1 MEKKQ
6 EDSSV
11 LSRGLFGESSDGSPL
26 SRKKFSHAYGKRR
39 RSIRKVIDKKSLD
52 IDTIVIANT
61 EEFERKRR
69 LIKRQTRLRELL
81 GEDGLNVLV
90 INDEVCLEYNF
101 EGLCPV
107 VTVHPFFTKVM
118 KVHQYE
124 GVKFMWDACFESLA
138 MIEAGHPGGGCILA
152 HCPGLGKT
160 LQVLALLHTV
170 LTHPRV
176 GMQRV
181 LVCCPLSTV
190 LTWVDEIHKWIGPV
204 TNKLKVFEL
213 SKRKKNYERACQLE
227 DWYKGGGI
235 LIIGYELF
243 CNLSALDP
251 VLDGICPTIVN
262 KIRLALLDPGP
273 DIIVC
278 DEGHLLKD
286 DSSVLAVAMNRVTT
300 KRRIVL
306 TGTQI
311 QNNPKEYYCMVNFI
325 KPYLLGSYS
334 EYSYRFE
341 IPIMNGQHRDSR
353 EEDIKLM
360 KTRTQV
366 LNKLLEG
373 CLQRQEASV
382 LYPYLP
388 EKHEYTYF
396 IPLTKCQSDLCKH
409 YLTHYTKFG
418 EQRTMR
424 DFHILQKIWTHP
436 QVLHNFHMKSW
447 KDNIRKCKVK
457 KIVDN
462 LANGDLTATE
472 KIKPAQTEAWWLQYL
487 EGGKLLDSLESS
499 NKLLA
504 VFRILDDCLVR
515 GDKVLLFSTSLFT
528 MDTLEYF
535 LGRTKNWSLGREY
548 YRLDGSVPAEVRQ
561 KRCRDFNADSNQI
574 TKLFLIS
581 TPAGSLGLNMTAAN
595 HVIILDTSWN
605 PAHDIQSIFRVY
617 RLGQKKACYIYRLVA
632 LGTMEQTIYERAVT
646 KQAVVDEQQIVRHLN
661 KDELTE
667 LYKIGSSTNSS
678 SQQSTMAPA
687 VCIISDDD
695 EHFLVS
701 DEDSVYLTNEP
712 FPLGSEKSPT
722 QKKFSQNNEVVSD
735 TPSISTPRTPPVT
748 RISLENKANTPNN
761 EATIINPDVY
771 LDYHHIDH
779 INEQVPIKDTTVTN
793 TTVGPHTICLD
804 SDEEDPVR
812 HETAK
817 GTVTNPATNIKITQ
831 LPVSVTT
838 MASNVVPLQSPSTL
852 NTPVSGTPEVPNFA
866 PDNRIEI
873 LLDELQQIEERK
885 KTSDSDDLVMI
896 SDDSTSCAEFKT
908 DTSRKNEKGTKIKLL
923 SPKPVKKKIQ
933 KMAQYPPAE
942 DKKKSSTSSSPPK
955 LQTSIP
961 EGVPVELIGSSTN
974 SSSQQSTMA
983 PAVCII
989 SDDDEHFLVSD
1000 EDSVYLINEPFPL
1013 GSEKSPTQKNFSQ
1026 NNEVVSDTPSIST
1039 PRTPPVTRI
1048 SLENKANTPNN
1059 EATIINPDVYLDYHH
1074 IDHINEQVPIKDT
1087 TVTNTT
1093 VGPHT
1098 ICLDSDE
1105 EDPVRHETAK
1115 GTVTNPATNIK
1126 ITQLPVSVT
1135 TMASN
1140 VVPLQSPSTL
1150 NTPVSGTPEVPNF
1163 APDNRSEILLDELQ
1177 QIEERKKTSDSDD
1190 LVMIS
1195 DDSTSCAEFKT
1206 DTSRKNEKGTKI
1218 KLLSP
1223 KPVKKKIQKMAQYP
1237 PAEDKKKSST
1247 SSSPPKLQTSIPEG
1261 VPVELIGSST
1271 NSSSQQ
1277 STMAPAVC
1285 IISDDDEHFLVSDE
1299 DSVYLINEPSP
1310 LGSEKSP
1317 TQKKFS
1323 QNNEVVSD
1331 TPSISTPRTP
1341 PVTRISLENKA
1352 NTPNN
1357 EATIINPDV
1366 YLDYHHIDHI
1376 NEQVPI
1382 KDTTVTNTTVGPH
1395 TICLD
1400 SDEED
1405 PVRHDG

>member
-26 SRKKFSHAYGKRR
+26 PRNKFSHAYDKGR

-69 LIKRQTRLRELL
+69 LIRRQTRLRELL

-213 SKRKKNYERACQLE
+213 SKRKKNSERACQLE

-243 CNLSALDP
+243 CNLSTLDP

-334 EYSYRFE
+334 EYSYRFQ
-341 IPIMNGQHRDSR
+341 IPIMNGQHCDSR

-396 IPLTKCQSDLCKH
+396 IPLTKCQSDLYEH

-447 KDNIRKCKVK
+447 KDNIRKLK

-515 GDKVLLFSTSLFT
+515 EIKLLFSTSLFT

-701 DEDSVYLTNEP
+701 DEDSVYLINEP
-712 FPLGSEKSPT
+712 SPLGSEKSST
-722 QKKFSQNNEVVSD
+722 QKNFSHNNEVVSD

-771 LDYHHIDH
+771 LDYHIDH

-793 TTVGPHTICLD
+793 TTVGPHIICLD

-942 DKKKSSTSSSPPK
+942 DKKNLRLLQVHQSFKLLFQKESP
-955 LQTSIP
+955 
-961 EGVPVELIGSSTN
+961 IGSSTN

-1000 EDSVYLINEPFPL
+1000 EDSVYLTNEPFPL
-1013 GSEKSPTQKNFSQ
+1013 GSEKSSTQKNFSH

-1039 PRTPPVTRI
+1039 PRTPP
-1048 SLENKANTPNN
+1048 
-1059 EATIINPDVYLDYHH
+1059 
-1074 IDHINEQVPIKDT
+1074 DT

-1093 VGPHT
+1093 VGPHI

-1163 APDNRSEILLDELQ
+1163 APDNRIEILLDELQ

-1190 LVMIS
+1190 L
-1195 DDSTSCAEFKT
+1195 
-1206 DTSRKNEKGTKI
+1206 
-1218 KLLSP
+1218 LLSP
-1223 KPVKKKIQKMAQYP
+1223 KPEKKKIQKMAQYP

-1247 SSSPPKLQTSIPEG
+1247 SSSPPKLQTSIPEA

-1310 LGSEKSP
+1310 LGSEKSS
-1317 TQKKFS
+1317 TQKNFS
-1323 QNNEVVSD
+1323 HNNEVVSD

-1376 NEQVPI
+1376 NVQVPI

-1395 TICLD
+1395 IICLD

-1405 PVRHDG
+1405 PVRHETAKGTVTNPATNIKITQPPVSVTTVATNVVPLQSPSTLNTPVSGTPEVPNFAPDNRIMILLDELQHPLQILK